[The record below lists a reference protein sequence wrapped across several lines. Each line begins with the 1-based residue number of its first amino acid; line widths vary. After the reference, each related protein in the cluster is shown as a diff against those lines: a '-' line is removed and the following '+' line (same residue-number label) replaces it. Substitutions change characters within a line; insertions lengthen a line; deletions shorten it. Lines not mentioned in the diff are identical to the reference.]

1 MGVFRLVLRFY
12 WLALLLCIEVFDS
25 PKLAVAQEP
34 LDETVRDGVQ
44 LLDAFLEKVDSM
56 TADFNQQL
64 WSADN
69 QLVETANGTVS
80 LKRPNRFLWS
90 YSAPLEQVVLSDGQ
104 SLWMYDIE
112 LAQVTVAP
120 LDDVIAATPAMLLSG
135 DVAAREGFEVL
146 DHFQADGVTWVRLGA
161 VTEGADFNL
170 MMIGF
175 RGGVLERLELIDGL
189 NQITRIEFSNIEL
202 NPKMENDVF
211 QFTAP
216 DDVDIIG
223 STG

>member
-1 MGVFRLVLRFY
+1 MGAFRLVLRFY

-135 DVAAREGFEVL
+135 DVAAREG
-146 DHFQADGVTWVRLGA
+146 
-161 VTEGADFNL
+161 
-170 MMIGF
+170 
-175 RGGVLERLELIDGL
+175 
-189 NQITRIEFSNIEL
+189 
-202 NPKMENDVF
+202 
-211 QFTAP
+211 
-216 DDVDIIG
+216 
-223 STG
+223 